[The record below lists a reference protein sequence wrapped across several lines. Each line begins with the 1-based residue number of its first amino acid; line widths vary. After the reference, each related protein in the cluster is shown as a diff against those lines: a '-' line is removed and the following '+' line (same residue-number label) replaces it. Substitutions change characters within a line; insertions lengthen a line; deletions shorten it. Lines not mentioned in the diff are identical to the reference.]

1 MIFVVLMDVVSLI
14 SKQKSPF
21 VNVTKVSKENSA
33 IKISTNVR
41 RTNAKMGRVVLI
53 KMMVMN
59 VFVVLVGQVIM
70 ILFTFTS
77 KF

>member
-1 MIFVVLMDVVSLI
+1 MDVVSLI
-14 SKQKSPF
+14 SIQKSPF

-53 KMMVMN
+53 KTMVMN

-70 ILFTFTS
+70 ILFRFKS
-77 KF
+77 KFLFQKC

>member
-1 MIFVVLMDVVSLI
+1 MDVVSLI

-41 RTNAKMGRVVLI
+41 RTNARMGRVVLI

-59 VFVVLVGQVIM
+59 VFVVLVGQVIT
-70 ILFTFTS
+70 ILFRFTS
-77 KF
+77 KFLFPRC

>member
-1 MIFVVLMDVVSLI
+1 MDVVSLI
-14 SKQKSPF
+14 SIQKSPF

-70 ILFTFTS
+70 ILFRFKS
-77 KF
+77 KFLFQKC

>member
-1 MIFVVLMDVVSLI
+1 MDVVSLI
-14 SKQKSPF
+14 SIQKSPF

-53 KMMVMN
+53 KTMVMN
-59 VFVVLVGQVIM
+59 VFVVLVGQVIT
-70 ILFTFTS
+70 ILFRFTS
-77 KF
+77 KFLF

>member
-14 SKQKSPF
+14 SKLKSPF

-70 ILFTFTS
+70 I
-77 KF
+77 

>member
-1 MIFVVLMDVVSLI
+1 MDVVSLI
-14 SKQKSPF
+14 SIQKSPF
-21 VNVTKVSKENSA
+21 ANVTKVSKENSA

-41 RTNAKMGRVVLI
+41 RTNAGMGRVVLI

-70 ILFTFTS
+70 ILFRFKS
-77 KF
+77 KFLFQKC

>member
-1 MIFVVLMDVVSLI
+1 MDVVSLI
-14 SKQKSPF
+14 SIQKSPF

-59 VFVVLVGQVIM
+59 VFVVLAGQVIM
-70 ILFTFTS
+70 ILFRFKS
-77 KF
+77 KFLFQKC

>member
-1 MIFVVLMDVVSLI
+1 MDVVSLI
-14 SKQKSPF
+14 SIQKSPF

-41 RTNAKMGRVVLI
+41 RTNARMGRVVLI

-59 VFVVLVGQVIM
+59 VFVVLVGQVIT
-70 ILFTFTS
+70 ILFRFTS
-77 KF
+77 KFLFPRC

>member
-1 MIFVVLMDVVSLI
+1 MDVVSLI
-14 SKQKSPF
+14 SIQKSPF

-41 RTNAKMGRVVLI
+41 RTNAGMGRVVLI

-70 ILFTFTS
+70 ILFRFKS
-77 KF
+77 KFLFQKC